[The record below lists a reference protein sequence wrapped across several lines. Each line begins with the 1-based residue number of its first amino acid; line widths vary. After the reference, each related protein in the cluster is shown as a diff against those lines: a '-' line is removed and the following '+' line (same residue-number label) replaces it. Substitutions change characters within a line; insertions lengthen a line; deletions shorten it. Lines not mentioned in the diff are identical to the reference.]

1 MSLRKN
7 DLKYMMFDI
16 FEVDNYGSK
25 MGSDSDIV
33 TVNFSLKE
41 KEPADDLVHFL
52 EAGYD
57 FILDADV
64 SPGEMPDGT
73 YKVFVEFERN
83 RDVASNINEMLD
95 GVRKI
100 SGVNNLKFRYHKNFN
115 SQEATVENLASI
127 PTDADAYEISRTQV
141 TMENYKQF
149 FTDSYAEVSMLG
161 ETITIK
167 KLYSE
172 PLHLQFLGYGESN
185 TMYKNLNEKYN
196 INEFGEILYI
206 TKYLNGCCTVNKYG
220 DKITLDKEGK
230 TIITK
235 RL

>member
-1 MSLRKN
+1 MSLHKN

-25 MGSDSDIV
+25 MGSDADVV

-41 KEPADDLVHFL
+41 KAPAEDLVHFL

-83 RDVASNINEMLD
+83 RHVADNINEMLD

-100 SGVNNLKFRYHKNFN
+100 SGVNNLKFRYHKNF
-115 SQEATVENLASI
+115 SSREATMENLATI
-127 PTDADAYEISRTQV
+127 PTDADAYEVARNQV
-141 TMENYKQF
+141 TMENFKHF
-149 FTDSYAEVSMLG
+149 FSDSYTEVEMLG
-161 ETITIK
+161 ETIILK
-167 KLYSE
+167 KPHKDPLYLE
-172 PLHLQFLGYGESN
+172 LLEMGESN
-185 TMYKNLNEKYN
+185 NMVINEKFN
-196 INEFGEILYI
+196 IDDYSEVLYV
-206 TKYLNGCCTVNKYG
+206 TKYLSGCCSVNKYG
-220 DKITLDKEGK
+220 DKFVLDKNNLSL
-230 TIITK
+230 ITR

>member
-7 DLKYMMFDI
+7 DLKYMMYDI

-25 MGSDSDIV
+25 MGADSDVV

-41 KEPADDLVHFL
+41 KDPAKDLVHFL

-83 RDVASNINEMLD
+83 RHVADNINEMLD

-100 SGVNNLKFRYHKNFN
+100 SGVNNLKFRYHKNFK
-115 SQEATVENLASI
+115 SREATMENLSTI
-127 PTDADAYEISRTQV
+127 PTDAESYEMARSQV
-141 TMENYKQF
+141 TMENFKHF
-149 FTDSYAEVSMLG
+149 FANSYSEVEMLG
-161 ETITIK
+161 ETIIIK
-167 KLYSE
+167 KPHHDTLYLHLVEMGDSDKVTINEKFNLEDYSE
-172 PLHLQFLGYGESN
+172 V
-185 TMYKNLNEKYN
+185 
-196 INEFGEILYI
+196 LYI
-206 TKYLNGCCTVNKYG
+206 TKYLSGCCTVNKYG
-220 DKITLDKEGK
+220 ENIVLDNNNKTL
-230 TIITK
+230 ITK